1 MMIDINVIYKICSK
15 DEWSVALKK
24 GIYKGSADDLR
35 DGFIHFSTFNQ
46 VANTLNKHYKGQ
58 KNLLILKVSTEHL
71 FPSKLKWE
79 ISRDNQKFP
88 HLYGDLNLV
97 AVISI
102 NEIP

>member
-1 MMIDINVIYKICSK
+1 M
-15 DEWSVALKK
+15 
-24 GIYKGSADDLR
+24 
-35 DGFIHFSTFNQ
+35 T
-46 VANTLNKHYKGQ
+46 NTLNKHYKGQ

-97 AVISI
+97 AVIST